1 MRFKNGLSFSLTA
14 CMATFGLS
22 LSTGSLAGW
31 IDGYQQSDP
40 TTYSAQQAEG
50 TTTDQVIVK
59 YKAGAAATAS
69 ANTMADRAQQFAD
82 SIGVSFSHVRTTSH
96 GAQVMK
102 LGVEMTPAEMQQII
116 DKIEQS
122 GDVEYAE
129 PDLIMHPFY
138 TPNDPRYNEQW
149 GYHDQ
154 TGGIRA
160 PAAWDTTQG
169 EGVVVA
175 VVDTGY
181 RPHPDLKDNILPGY
195 DMVNNSTNSGD
206 GDGRDSDATDMG
218 DGSTGCKPYRST
230 WHGTHVAGTV
240 AALTNNSIGVSG
252 TAFKAKVVPVRV
264 LAKCGGYTSDI
275 ADGII
280 WAAGGNVSNVPA
292 NQNPAKVINLSLGGE
307 SSTCPQTYQQAI
319 DTARQKG
326 ASLIVAAGNETK
338 DVSGFTPANCTGII
352 AVANSNR
359 QGGRTSSSNYGSMI
373 DLAAPGDSIL
383 STHNSGQITPGSD
396 TYGTMTGTS
405 MSAPHVAGVA
415 ALMYAVK
422 SDITPDQV
430 EQFLK
435 ESARAFPASC
445 QGCGSGILDA
455 AAAVSKASGGTAPV
469 DPPVDPPS
477 DNALTNKV
485 AKTNLSGNAGA
496 TLKYVFDVPAGA
508 TNLSFKMSGGTG
520 DADLYVKFNA
530 EPTDNSYD
538 CRPYLQGNNE
548 TCTISNIQ
556 TGRYHVMIKGYSTFS
571 GVSLEASYDL
581 SNTTP
586 VDPPVDPPSDNALTN
601 KVAKTNLSGNAG
613 ATLKYIF
620 DVPADATNLSFRMS
634 GGTGDADL
642 YVKFN
647 AEPTDNSYDCRPYLE
662 GNNETCTISN
672 IQTGRYHVMVKGYST
687 FSGVSLV
694 ASYDLSGATAPA
706 DPWQPWNPSFF

>member
-1 MRFKNGLSFSLTA
+1 MRYKSSLAFSITA
-14 CMATFGLS
+14 FMASFGLS
-22 LSTGSLAGW
+22 VSTNSVAGW
-31 IDGYQQSDP
+31 IDDYQNNNA
-40 TTYSAQQAEG
+40 TIYSAQQAE
-50 TTTDQVIVK
+50 TTSTDQVIVK
-59 YKAGAAATAS
+59 YKSGANAATSTTTLSERAS
-69 ANTMADRAQQFAD
+69 QF
-82 SIGVSFSHVRTTSH
+82 SNSLGISFSHVRSTSH
-96 GAQVMK
+96 GAQVLK
-102 LGVEMTPAEMQQII
+102 LDAEKTPAEMQEII
-116 DKIEQS
+116 NKIEQS

-129 PDLIMHPFY
+129 PDLIMRPFY
-138 TPNDPRYNEQW
+138 TPNDTRYNEQW

-181 RPHPDLKDNILPGY
+181 RPHTDLMGNILPGY
-195 DMVNNSTNSGD
+195 DMVSNSTNAGD
-206 GDGRDSDATDMG
+206 GDGRDADATDMG
-218 DGSTGCKPYRST
+218 DVSPQCNIQQST

-319 DTARQKG
+319 NTARQQG
-326 ASLIVAAGNETK
+326 ATVVVAAGNETK

-359 QGGRTSSSNYGSMI
+359 QGGRTASSNYGSMI

-383 STHNSGQITPGSD
+383 STHNSGQSTPGSD
-396 TYGTMTGTS
+396 TYASMTGTS

-435 ESARAFPASC
+435 ESARTFPASC

-455 AAAVSKASGGTAPV
+455 AAAVAKASGGTTPV

-530 EPTDNSYD
+530 EPTDSSYD
-538 CRPYLQGNNE
+538 CRPYREGNNE

-556 TGRYHVMIKGYSTFS
+556 TGRYHVVVKGFSAFS
-571 GVSLEASYDL
+571 GISLEASYDL

-586 VDPPVDPPSDNALTN
+586 VDPPSDNTLSN
-601 KVAKTNLSGNAG
+601 KVAKTSLSGSAG
-613 ATLKYIF
+613 ATLNYIF
-620 DVPADATNLSFRMS
+620 NVPAGATNLSFKMS

-647 AEPTDNSYDCRPYLE
+647 AEPTDNSYDCRPYRE

-672 IQTGRYHVMVKGYST
+672 IQTGRYHILVKGYSA
-687 FSGVSLV
+687 FSGISLV
-694 ASYDLSGATAPA
+694 ASYDLNGNSTLPI
-706 DPWQPWNPSFF
+706 DPWQPWNTSLF